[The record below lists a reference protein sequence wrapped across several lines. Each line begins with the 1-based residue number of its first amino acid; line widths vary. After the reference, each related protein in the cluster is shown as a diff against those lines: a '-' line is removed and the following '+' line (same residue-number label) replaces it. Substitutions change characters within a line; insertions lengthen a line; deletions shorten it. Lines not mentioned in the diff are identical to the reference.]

1 MFEQFIG
8 WASATVIVWIFT
20 EAILHQRGSCVA
32 MVVKHAVSAARRH
45 AGASSQRAII
55 DVLRKPFAA
64 R

>member
-20 EAILHQRGSCVA
+20 EAILRERGSCVA
-32 MVVKHAVSAARRH
+32 MVVKHTVSAARRH
-45 AGASSQRAII
+45 AGASYQRAII
-55 DVLRKPFAA
+55 EALRRPFAA

>member
-20 EAILHQRGSCVA
+20 EAILHERGSCVA
-32 MVVKHAVSAARRH
+32 TVVKHTVAAARRH
-45 AGASSQRAII
+45 AGASSQKAII
-55 DVLRKPFAA
+55 EVLRKPFAA

>member
-20 EAILHQRGSCVA
+20 EAILHARGSCVA
-32 MVVKHAVSAARRH
+32 MVLKRAVSAARRY
-45 AGASSQRAII
+45 AGASYQRAII
-55 DVLRKPFAA
+55 DALRKPFAT